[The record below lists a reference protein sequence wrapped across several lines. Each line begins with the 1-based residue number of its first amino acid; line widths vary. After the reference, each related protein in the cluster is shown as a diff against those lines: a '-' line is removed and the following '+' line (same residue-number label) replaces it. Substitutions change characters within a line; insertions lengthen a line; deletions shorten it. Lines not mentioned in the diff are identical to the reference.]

1 MDANDNEGFL
11 YDHGALTLFASN
23 RASTGCSYNQR

>member
-11 YDHGALTLFASN
+11 YDHGALTPFASN